1 MKVKAPSEKNFR
13 RAKVKPGRAK
23 RSRSRIG
30 WKVARH
36 VAALMLFCYASY
48 RAVDL
53 VVRAAP
59 LQVGRIVVTGNVRLS
74 SAEVQ
79 ALTHGLYGRS
89 ILTADLDC
97 LPAPPAR
104 VALGGGRSASSRPAL
119 DNRGTRRR
127 ATADWDQQAGESAL
141 SDRSIR
147 HGDRRVRSAATASS
161 ICRSSM
167 GSSGRRRRGKPA
179 IDAERAEL
187 AARVIDS
194 VSTRKA
200 IARRLSQIDVS
211 DLHDVV
217 VLLEGDSALL
227 HLGEERFVER
237 LQSYLEVASA
247 LGIECRTSTTS
258 TCGSTIACTSSR
270 AALRAR
276 SRQANRRLVDSDLTA
291 QAATVLTWK
300 T

>member
-1 MKVKAPSEKNFR
+1 
-13 RAKVKPGRAK
+13 
-23 RSRSRIG
+23 
-30 WKVARH
+30 
-36 VAALMLFCYASY
+36 MLFCYASY

-89 ILTADLDC
+89 ILTADLTAC
-97 LPAPPAR
+97 
-104 VALGGGRSASSRPAL
+104 
-119 DNRGTRRR
+119 RRR
-127 ATADWDQQAGESAL
+127 LLESPWVADAAL
-141 SDRSIR
+141 RRVLPSTIEVRVVERQPIGISRLGNQLYLIDRSGTVIDEFGPR
-147 HGDRRVRSAATASS
+147 YREFDLPIVDGLVRTPK
-161 ICRSSM
+161 
-167 GSSGRRRRGKPA
+167 RGKPA

-247 LGIECRTSTTS
+247 LRVRVSDIDYVDLRFDNRVYVKPRGASGTVEAGKSP
-258 TCGSTIACTSSR
+258 SR
-270 AALRAR
+270 GF
-276 SRQANRRLVDSDLTA
+276 
-291 QAATVLTWK
+291 
-300 T
+300 

>member
-89 ILTADLDC
+89 ILTADLTAC
-97 LPAPPAR
+97 
-104 VALGGGRSASSRPAL
+104 
-119 DNRGTRRR
+119 RRR
-127 ATADWDQQAGESAL
+127 LLESPWVADAAL
-141 SDRSIR
+141 RRVLPSTIEVRVVERQPIGISRLGNQLYLIDRSGTVIDEFGPR
-147 HGDRRVRSAATASS
+147 YREFDLPIVDGLVRTPK
-161 ICRSSM
+161 
-167 GSSGRRRRGKPA
+167 RGKPA

-200 IARRLSQIDVS
+200 IARRLSQVDVS

-247 LGIECRTSTTS
+247 LRDRVSDIDYVDLRFDNRVYVKPRGASGTVEAGKSP
-258 TCGSTIACTSSR
+258 SR
-270 AALRAR
+270 GF
-276 SRQANRRLVDSDLTA
+276 
-291 QAATVLTWK
+291 
-300 T
+300 

>member
-1 MKVKAPSEKNFR
+1 M
-13 RAKVKPGRAK
+13 
-23 RSRSRIG
+23 
-30 WKVARH
+30 
-36 VAALMLFCYASY
+36 
-48 RAVDL
+48 
-53 VVRAAP
+53 
-59 LQVGRIVVTGNVRLS
+59 TGNVRLS

-89 ILTADLDC
+89 ILTADLTAC
-97 LPAPPAR
+97 
-104 VALGGGRSASSRPAL
+104 
-119 DNRGTRRR
+119 RRR
-127 ATADWDQQAGESAL
+127 LLESPWVADAAL
-141 SDRSIR
+141 RRVLPSTIEVRVVERQPMGISRLGNQLYLIDRSGTVIDEFGPR
-147 HGDRRVRSAATASS
+147 YREFDLPIIDGLVRTPKK
-161 ICRSSM
+161 
-167 GSSGRRRRGKPA
+167 GKPA

-227 HLGEERFVER
+227 PSRRRAVRRAAAVVPGGGLG
-237 LQSYLEVASA
+237 AA
-247 LGIECRTSTTS
+247 GIECRTSTTS
-258 TCGSTIACTSSR
+258 TCGSTIACTSNR

-291 QAATVLTWK
+291 QAARS
-300 T
+300 

>member
-1 MKVKAPSEKNFR
+1 MRVIEPSN
-13 RAKVKPGRAK
+13 
-23 RSRSRIG
+23 
-30 WKVARH
+30 
-36 VAALMLFCYASY
+36 
-48 RAVDL
+48 L

-79 ALTHGLYGRS
+79 ALAHGLYGRS
-89 ILTADLDC
+89 ILTADLDAC
-97 LPAPPAR
+97 
-104 VALGGGRSASSRPAL
+104 
-119 DNRGTRRR
+119 RRR
-127 ATADWDQQAGESAL
+127 LLESPWVADAAL
-141 SDRSIR
+141 RRVLPSTIEVRVVERQPIGISRLGNQLYLIDRSGTVIDEFGPR
-147 HGDRRVRSAATASS
+147 YREFDLPIVDGLVRTPK
-161 ICRSSM
+161 
-167 GSSGRRRRGKPA
+167 RGKPA

-247 LGIECRTSTTS
+247 LRDRVSDIDYVD
-258 TCGSTIACTSSR
+258 
-270 AALRAR
+270 LRFDDRVYVKPRGA
-276 SRQANRRLVDSDLTA
+276 SG
-291 QAATVLTWK
+291 TVEAGK
-300 T
+300 PR

>member
-1 MKVKAPSEKNFR
+1 MKVKAPSEKNFK

-36 VAALMLFCYASY
+36 VAALVLFCYASY

-59 LQVGRIVVTGNVRLS
+59 LQVGRIVVSGNVRLS

-79 ALTHGLYGRS
+79 ALAHGLYGRS
-89 ILTADLDC
+89 ILTADLDAC
-97 LPAPPAR
+97 RRRLLESPWVAD
-104 VALGGGRSASSRPAL
+104 VALRRVLPSTIEVRVVERQPIGISRL
-119 DNRGTRRR
+119 GN
-127 ATADWDQQAGESAL
+127 QL
-141 SDRSIR
+141 YLIDRSGNVIDEFGPR
-147 HGDRRVRSAATASS
+147 TREFDLPIVDGLVRTPK
-161 ICRSSM
+161 
-167 GSSGRRRRGKPA
+167 RGKPA

-247 LGIECRTSTTS
+247 LRDRVSDIDY
-258 TCGSTIACTSSR
+258 ID
-270 AALRAR
+270 LRFDDRVYVKPRGA
-276 SRQANRRLVDSDLTA
+276 SG
-291 QAATVLTWK
+291 TVEAGK
-300 T
+300 PR

>member
-1 MKVKAPSEKNFR
+1 MKVKAPSEKNFK

-36 VAALMLFCYASY
+36 VAALVLFCYASY

-59 LQVGRIVVTGNVRLS
+59 LQVGRIVVSGNVRLS

-79 ALTHGLYGRS
+79 ALAHGLYGRS
-89 ILTADLDC
+89 ILTADLDAC
-97 LPAPPAR
+97 RRRLLESPWVAD
-104 VALGGGRSASSRPAL
+104 VALRRVLPSTIEVRVVERQPIGISRL
-119 DNRGTRRR
+119 GN
-127 ATADWDQQAGESAL
+127 QL
-141 SDRSIR
+141 YLIDRSGTVIDEFGPR
-147 HGDRRVRSAATASS
+147 YREFDLPIVDGLVRTPK
-161 ICRSSM
+161 
-167 GSSGRRRRGKPA
+167 RGKPA

-200 IARRLSQIDVS
+200 IVRRLSQIDVS

-247 LGIECRTSTTS
+247 LRDRVSDIDY
-258 TCGSTIACTSSR
+258 ID
-270 AALRAR
+270 LRFDDRVYVKPRGA
-276 SRQANRRLVDSDLTA
+276 SG
-291 QAATVLTWK
+291 TVEAGK
-300 T
+300 PR

>member
-36 VAALMLFCYASY
+36 VAALMLFCYAGY

-59 LQVGRIVVTGNVRLS
+59 LQVGRIVVSGNVRLS

-79 ALTHGLYGRS
+79 ALAHGLYGRS
-89 ILTADLDC
+89 ILTADLDAC
-97 LPAPPAR
+97 
-104 VALGGGRSASSRPAL
+104 
-119 DNRGTRRR
+119 RRR
-127 ATADWDQQAGESAL
+127 LLESPWVADAAL
-141 SDRSIR
+141 RRVLPSTIEVRVVERQPIGISRLGNQLYLIDRSGTVIDEFGPR
-147 HGDRRVRSAATASS
+147 YREFDLPIVDGLVRTPK
-161 ICRSSM
+161 
-167 GSSGRRRRGKPA
+167 RGKPA

-247 LGIECRTSTTS
+247 LRDRVSDIDYVDLRFDDRVFVKPRGASGTVEASK
-258 TCGSTIACTSSR
+258 APSR
-270 AALRAR
+270 GF
-276 SRQANRRLVDSDLTA
+276 
-291 QAATVLTWK
+291 
-300 T
+300 